1 MKVID
6 ISKYNGGISWRK
18 VANSCDGAIIRA
30 GYRGYGSG
38 TLVVD
43 ERFRSNIEAAK
54 AAGVAIGVYF
64 VTQAVN
70 VKEAKQEARFT
81 MDLVKGYNLTF
92 PIFID
97 SEDGNNGAGRADR
110 GKLSRFNRTAIVKAF
125 CEEIQKNGYIAG
137 IYAGEYWIKNYLDI
151 NLLKKFYIWV
161 AKYSTNKP
169 SVPYNAW
176 QYTDAGKIDGI
187 IGRVDISDF
196 TPVKGWRY
204 MGKTEKSNDE
214 IANEV
219 VNGLWGN
226 GAERIKALE
235 AAGYDYG
242 VIQAMVNEKL
252 NNKDGAVFYTVK
264 SGDTLTAIARKYKTT
279 AKKIK
284 ELNNIKDANKLK
296 VGQNLRV
303 K

>member
-1 MKVID
+1 MRVID
-6 ISKYNGGISWRK
+6 VSKYNGSISWRK

-38 TLVVD
+38 TLVID
-43 ERFRSNIEAAK
+43 ERFRSNIDAAK
-54 AAGVAIGVYF
+54 AAGVPIGVYF

-70 VKEAKQEARFT
+70 ETEARQEARFT
-81 MDLVKGYNLTF
+81 MDLVKGYNLSF

-110 GKLSRFNRTAIVKAF
+110 GKLSRFNRTAILKAF

-196 TPVKGWRY
+196 TPVKEG
-204 MGKTEKSNDE
+204 EKSAEE
-214 IANEV
+214 IAEEV
-219 VNGLWGN
+219 LAGKWGN
-226 GAERIKALE
+226 GSERINALE
-235 AAGYDYG
+235 AAGYNYG
-242 VIQAMVNEKL
+242 KIQDIVNEKL
-252 NNKDGAVFYTVK
+252 KTNGAAVFYTVK

-279 AKKIK
+279 AKKLK
-284 ELNNIKDANKLK
+284 ELNNLKDANKIK
-296 VGQNLRV
+296 VGQVLRI

>member
-6 ISKYNGGISWRK
+6 VSKYNGGISWRK

-70 VKEAKQEARFT
+70 VKEAEQEARFT

-137 IYAGEYWIKNYLDI
+137 IYAGEYWIKNYLDV
-151 NLLKKFYIWV
+151 NLLKNYYLWV

-196 TPVKGWRY
+196 KPVKEA
-204 MGKTEKSNDE
+204 EKSNEE
-214 IANEV
+214 IADEV
-219 VNGLWGN
+219 LAGKWGD
-226 GAERIKALE
+226 GAERVTALE
-235 AAGYDYG
+235 AAGYNYAK
-242 VIQAMVNEKL
+242 IQSIVNEKL
-252 NNKDGAVFYTVK
+252 KTKGAAVFYTVK
-264 SGDTLTAIARKYKTT
+264 SGDTLTGIARKYKTT
-279 AKKIK
+279 AKKLK
-284 ELNNIKDANKLK
+284 ELNNIKDANKIK
-296 VGQNLRV
+296 VGQVL
-303 K
+303 KIK

>member
-1 MKVID
+1 MRVID
-6 ISKYNGGISWRK
+6 VSKYNGSISWRK

-38 TLVVD
+38 TLVID
-43 ERFRSNIEAAK
+43 ERFRSNIDAAK
-54 AAGVAIGVYF
+54 AAGVPIGVYF

-70 VKEAKQEARFT
+70 ETEARQEARFT
-81 MDLVKGYNLTF
+81 MDLVKGYNLSF

-110 GKLSRFNRTAIVKAF
+110 GKLSRFNRTAILKAF
-125 CEEIQKNGYIAG
+125 CEEIEKGGYIAG

-169 SVPYNAW
+169 SVPFNAW

-187 IGRVDISDF
+187 IGKVDISDF
-196 TPVKGWRY
+196 TPVKEG
-204 MGKTEKSNDE
+204 EKSAEE
-214 IANEV
+214 IAEEV
-219 VNGLWGN
+219 LAGKWGN
-226 GAERIKALE
+226 GSERINALE
-235 AAGYDYG
+235 AAGYNYG
-242 VIQAMVNEKL
+242 KIQDIVNEKL
-252 NNKDGAVFYTVK
+252 KTNGAAVFYTVK

-279 AKKIK
+279 AKKLK
-284 ELNNIKDANKLK
+284 ELNNIKDANKIK

>member
-1 MKVID
+1 MRVID
-6 ISKYNGGISWRK
+6 VSKYNGSISWRK

-38 TLVVD
+38 TLVID
-43 ERFRSNIEAAK
+43 ERFRSNIDAAK
-54 AAGVAIGVYF
+54 AAGVPIGVYF

-70 VKEAKQEARFT
+70 ETEARQEARFT
-81 MDLVKGYNLTF
+81 MDLVKGYNLSF

-110 GKLSRFNRTAIVKAF
+110 GKLSRFNRTAILKAF

-169 SVPYNAW
+169 SIPYNAW

-196 TPVKGWRY
+196 TPVKEG
-204 MGKTEKSNDE
+204 EKSAEE
-214 IANEV
+214 IAEEV
-219 VNGLWGN
+219 LAGKWGN
-226 GAERIKALE
+226 GSERINALE
-235 AAGYDYG
+235 AAGYNYG
-242 VIQAMVNEKL
+242 KIQDIVNEKL
-252 NNKDGAVFYTVK
+252 KTNGAAVFYTVK
-264 SGDTLTAIARKYKTT
+264 SGDTLTVIARKYKTT
-279 AKKIK
+279 AKKLK
-284 ELNNIKDANKLK
+284 ELNNLKDANKIN
-296 VGQNLRV
+296 VGQVLRI

>member
-1 MKVID
+1 MRVID
-6 ISKYNGGISWRK
+6 VSKYNGSISWRK

-43 ERFRSNIEAAK
+43 EKFRSNIDAAK
-54 AAGVAIGVYF
+54 AAGVPIGVYF

-70 VKEAKQEARFT
+70 VREAEQEARFT
-81 MDLVKGYNLTF
+81 MDLVKGYNLSF

-110 GKLSRFNRTAIVKAF
+110 GKLSRFNRTAILKAF
-125 CEEIQKNGYIAG
+125 CEEIEKGGYIAG

-169 SVPYNAW
+169 SVPFNAW

-187 IGRVDISDF
+187 IGKVDISDF
-196 TPVKGWRY
+196 TPVKEG
-204 MGKTEKSNDE
+204 EKSAEE
-214 IANEV
+214 IAEEV
-219 VNGLWGN
+219 LAGKWGN
-226 GAERIKALE
+226 GSERINALE
-235 AAGYDYG
+235 AAGYNYG
-242 VIQAMVNEKL
+242 KIQDIVNEKL
-252 NNKDGAVFYTVK
+252 KTNGAAVFYTVK

-284 ELNNIKDANKLK
+284 ELNNIKDANKIK